1 MNTLEEY
8 KDLTWSQVMERIEAM
23 AEKVTGFDLQCKRL
37 PKSLREWEA
46 YNDLSLNISN
56 FLNILP
62 LLQDLSKDS
71 IQNRH
76 WVEVMTV
83 TGSNFVVDANELTV
97 SVGRSGEG
105 RSEEG
110 RGRGRDPPASSN
122 L

>member
-1 MNTLEEY
+1 
-8 KDLTWSQVMERIEAM
+8 
-23 AEKVTGFDLQCKRL
+23 
-37 PKSLREWEA
+37 
-46 YNDLSLNISN
+46 
-56 FLNILP
+56 LNILP

-105 RSEEG
+105 R
-110 RGRGRDPPASSN
+110 RRGRDPPASSN